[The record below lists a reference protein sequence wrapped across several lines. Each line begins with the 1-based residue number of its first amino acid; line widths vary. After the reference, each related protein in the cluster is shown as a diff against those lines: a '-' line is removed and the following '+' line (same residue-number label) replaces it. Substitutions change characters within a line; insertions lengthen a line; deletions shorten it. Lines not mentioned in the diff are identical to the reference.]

1 MLIDLKT
8 LIKKYDMDI
17 RGVIHIG
24 AYNGNEYDV
33 YKNLGIKEMA
43 FFEPQM
49 DIFKELKRK
58 VGMFA
63 WNYAL
68 GNFNGKTKMYVASN
82 GQSSTLLEPKEHL
95 NQYPGITFN
104 KEIEVNVITLDDI
117 AIHNNFHFMSG
128 AYNLINMDTE
138 GYELEVL
145 KGATETLKYIDYI
158 YIEVAQIELQ
168 KGRAMVWEVDEFLK
182 DFDRV
187 ETQWTDRGWGDAL
200 YIRK

>member
-24 AYNGNEYDV
+24 AHNGNEYDV

-104 KEIEVNVITLDDI
+104 GLQLCAALCCACGKV
-117 AIHNNFHFMSG
+117 
-128 AYNLINMDTE
+128 AYRCGYVPFFIQNLI
-138 GYELEVL
+138 
-145 KGATETLKYIDYI
+145 
-158 YIEVAQIELQ
+158 
-168 KGRAMVWEVDEFLK
+168 
-182 DFDRV
+182 
-187 ETQWTDRGWGDAL
+187 
-200 YIRK
+200 

>member
-1 MLIDLKT
+1 
-8 LIKKYDMDI
+8 
-17 RGVIHIG
+17 
-24 AYNGNEYDV
+24 
-33 YKNLGIKEMA
+33 
-43 FFEPQM
+43 
-49 DIFKELKRK
+49 
-58 VGMFA
+58 
-63 WNYAL
+63 
-68 GNFNGKTKMYVASN
+68 
-82 GQSSTLLEPKEHL
+82 
-95 NQYPGITFN
+95 
-104 KEIEVNVITLDDI
+104 
-117 AIHNNFHFMSG
+117 MSG